1 VKNLVGNTAYVAS
14 RAKSRRKKLADL
26 ARMRQLINQSTD
38 QLTASVSNM
47 GYADEVNL
55 YAGKLSGADLV
66 EAALTHNLEA
76 ELSNILKMCNGKIKD
91 IVEIYT
97 SRFEYQNAKVV
108 LRSVMN
114 EVSLEKVSNSILP
127 DLNEIN
133 TPWLKIIETSDDIR
147 SAALQM
153 RRKPFGSDLNAL
165 PEDSKLSDYED
176 ALDRHYFKSALKT
189 LKANNPATRYLK
201 DYLSLE
207 IDHRNIMN
215 ILESDSIGI
224 SSEETSQLLI
234 PGGKMLPNR
243 SFSSIAAGGRSAMMD
258 ILRTSS
264 KFDMAHFEVLLQEVA
279 NSNSLDAI
287 VTWFKEREYKFM
299 KKMSYLH
306 PISALPIVYYV
317 AMKVQE
323 VADLRIIVRGR
334 FAGLAP
340 EVLEAHIL

>member
-1 VKNLVGNTAYVAS
+1 MVGNTAYVAS

-38 QLTASVSNM
+38 QLTASVSSM

-55 YAGKLSGADLV
+55 YAGKLTGADLV

-76 ELSNILKMCNGKIKD
+76 ELLDILKMCNGKIRD

-108 LRSVMN
+108 LRSVVN
-114 EVSLEKVSNSILP
+114 EVSIEKVSNSILP

-133 TPWLKIIETSDDIR
+133 TPWLKIIETADDLR

-153 RRKPFGSDLNAL
+153 RRKPFGSDLKAL
-165 PEDSKLSDYED
+165 PDDARLSQYED
-176 ALDRHYFKSALKT
+176 ALDRHYFKSALKS
-189 LKANNPATRYLK
+189 LKATNPATRYLK
-201 DYLSLE
+201 DYLAME
-207 IDHRNIMN
+207 IDHRNMLN

-224 SSEETSQLLI
+224 SSEETSKLLI
-234 PGGKMLPNR
+234 PGGKILPSR
-243 SFSSIAAGGRSAMMD
+243 SFSTIAAGGKSALTD
-258 ILRTSS
+258 ILRTSAR
-264 KFDMAHFEVLLQEVA
+264 FDMAHFERLLDEVVK
-279 NSNSLDAI
+279 SRSLDSI

-334 FAGLAP
+334 FAGLPA

>member
-1 VKNLVGNTAYVAS
+1 MVGNTAYVAS

-38 QLTASVSNM
+38 QLTASVSSM

-55 YAGKLSGADLV
+55 YAGKLTGADLV

-76 ELSNILKMCNGKIKD
+76 ELLDILKMCNGKIKD

-108 LRSVMN
+108 LRSVVN
-114 EVSLEKVSNSILP
+114 EVSIEKVSNSILP

-133 TPWLKIIETSDDIR
+133 TPWLKIIETADDLR

-153 RRKPFGSDLNAL
+153 RRKPFGSDLKAL
-165 PEDSKLSDYED
+165 PEDARLSEYED
-176 ALDRHYFKSALKT
+176 ALDRHYFKSALKS

-201 DYLSLE
+201 DYLAME
-207 IDHRNIMN
+207 IDHRNMLN

-224 SSEETSQLLI
+224 SSEETSKLLI
-234 PGGKMLPNR
+234 PGGKILPSR
-243 SFSSIAAGGRSAMMD
+243 SFSTIAAGGKSALTD
-258 ILRTSS
+258 ILRTSAR
-264 KFDMAHFEVLLQEVA
+264 FDMAHFETLLDEVVK
-279 NSNSLDAI
+279 SRSLDSI

-334 FAGLAP
+334 FAGLPA

>member
-1 VKNLVGNTAYVAS
+1 MVGNTAYVAS

-38 QLTASVSNM
+38 QLTASVSSM

-55 YAGKLSGADLV
+55 YAGKLTGADLV

-76 ELSNILKMCNGKIKD
+76 ELLDILKMCNGKIRD

-108 LRSVMN
+108 LRSVVN
-114 EVSLEKVSNSILP
+114 EVSMEKVSNSILP

-133 TPWLKIIETSDDIR
+133 TPWLKIIETADDLR

-153 RRKPFGSDLNAL
+153 RRKPFGSDLKAL
-165 PEDSKLSDYED
+165 PEDARLSEYED
-176 ALDRHYFKSALKT
+176 ALDRHYFKSALKS

-201 DYLSLE
+201 DYLAME
-207 IDHRNIMN
+207 IDHRNMLN

-224 SSEETSQLLI
+224 SSEETSKLLI
-234 PGGKMLPNR
+234 PGGKILPSR
-243 SFSSIAAGGRSAMMD
+243 SFSTIAAGGKSALTD
-258 ILRTSS
+258 ILRTSAR
-264 KFDMAHFEVLLQEVA
+264 FDMAHFETLLDEVVK
-279 NSNSLDAI
+279 SRSLDSI

-334 FAGLAP
+334 FAGLPA

>member
-1 VKNLVGNTAYVAS
+1 MVGNTAYVAS

-55 YAGKLSGADLV
+55 YAGKLTGADLV

-76 ELSNILKMCNGKIKD
+76 ELFDILKMCNGKIRD

-108 LRSVMN
+108 LRSVVN
-114 EVSLEKVSNSILP
+114 EVSIEKVSNSILP

-133 TPWLKIIETSDDIR
+133 TPWLKIIETADDLR

-153 RRKPFGSDLNAL
+153 RRKSFGSDLKAL
-165 PEDSKLSDYED
+165 PEDARLSEYED
-176 ALDRHYFKSALKT
+176 ALDRHYFKSALKS

-201 DYLSLE
+201 DYLSME
-207 IDHRNIMN
+207 IDHRNMLN
-215 ILESDSIGI
+215 ILEANSIGI
-224 SSEETSQLLI
+224 SSEETSKLLI
-234 PGGKMLPNR
+234 PGGKILPSR
-243 SFSSIAAGGRSAMMD
+243 SFSTIAAGGKSALLD
-258 ILRTSS
+258 ILRSS
-264 KFDMAHFEVLLQEVA
+264 ARFDMAHFEMLLEEVA
-279 NSNSLDAI
+279 KSRSLDSI

-334 FAGLAP
+334 FAGLPA

>member
-1 VKNLVGNTAYVAS
+1 MVGNTAYVVS

-76 ELSNILKMCNGKIKD
+76 ELSEILEMCGGRIKG

-108 LRSVMN
+108 LRSVLN

-127 DLNEIN
+127 NLNEIN
-133 TPWLKIIETSDDIR
+133 TPWLKIIETADDIR

-153 RRKPFGSDLNAL
+153 RRKPFGNDLKAL
-165 PEDSKLSDYED
+165 PDDAKLSDYED
-176 ALDRHYFKSALKT
+176 ALDRHYFKSALGRLT
-189 LKANNPATRYLK
+189 AHDPATRYLR
-201 DYLSLE
+201 DYVRME
-207 IDHRNIMN
+207 IDHRNLLN
-215 ILESDSIGI
+215 VLESDSIGI
-224 SSEETSQLLI
+224 SSDEISQLLI
-234 PGGKMLPNR
+234 PGGRILPPR
-243 SFSSIAAGGRSAMMD
+243 AFSSIAAGGKSALMD
-258 ILRTSS
+258 ILRSSS
-264 KFDMAHFEVLLQEVA
+264 KFDMPHFETLLEEVTK
-279 NSNSLDAI
+279 SRSLDSV

-334 FAGLAP
+334 FAGLPP

>member
-1 VKNLVGNTAYVAS
+1 MVGKTAYVAS

-38 QLTASVSNM
+38 QLTASVSSM

-55 YAGKLSGADLV
+55 YAGKLTGADLV

-76 ELSNILKMCNGKIKD
+76 ELLDILKMCNGKIRD

-108 LRSVMN
+108 LRSVVN
-114 EVSLEKVSNSILP
+114 EVSIEKVSNSILP

-133 TPWLKIIETSDDIR
+133 TPWLKIIETADDLR

-153 RRKPFGSDLNAL
+153 RRKPFGSDLKAL
-165 PEDSKLSDYED
+165 PEDARLSEYED
-176 ALDRHYFKSALKT
+176 ALDRHYFKSALKS

-201 DYLSLE
+201 DYLAME
-207 IDHRNIMN
+207 IDHRNMLN

-224 SSEETSQLLI
+224 SSEETSKLLI
-234 PGGKMLPNR
+234 PGGKILPSR
-243 SFSSIAAGGRSAMMD
+243 SFSTIAAGGKSALTD
-258 ILRTSS
+258 ILRTSAR
-264 KFDMAHFEVLLQEVA
+264 FDMAHFETLLDEVVK
-279 NSNSLDAI
+279 SRSLDSI

-334 FAGLAP
+334 FAGLPA

>member
-1 VKNLVGNTAYVAS
+1 MVGNTAYVAS
-14 RAKSRRKKLADL
+14 RAKSRRKKLADI

-76 ELSNILKMCNGKIKD
+76 ELADILKMCNGKVKD

-97 SRFEYQNAKVV
+97 TRFDYQNAKVV
-108 LRSVMN
+108 LRSVVN

-127 DLNEIN
+127 DLNDIN
-133 TPWLKIIETSDDIR
+133 TPWLKIIETADDLR

-153 RRKPFGSDLNAL
+153 RRKSFGSALKAL
-165 PEDSKLSDYED
+165 PEDAKLSDYED
-176 ALDRHYFKSALKT
+176 ALDRHYFKSALKS
-189 LKANNPATRYLK
+189 LKINNPATRYLK
-201 DYLSLE
+201 DYLAME
-207 IDHRNIMN
+207 IDHRNILN

-224 SSEETSQLLI
+224 SSEEISRLLI
-234 PGGKMLPNR
+234 PGGKLLPVR
-243 SFSSIAAGGRSAMMD
+243 SFSTIAAGGKSALMD
-258 ILRTSS
+258 VLRTSS
-264 KFDMAHFEVLLQEVA
+264 KFDMGHFDGLLEQVA
-279 NSNSLDAI
+279 TSRSLDSV

-306 PISALPIVYYV
+306 PISALPIVFYV

-334 FAGLAP
+334 FAGLP
-340 EVLEAHIL
+340 SEVLEAHIL